1 MKRINISVLA
11 LSAILFAGS
20 ALAGSCPRHVKEID
34 AELGN
39 YPSLSKSE
47 INKVKG
53 LRNKGE
59 AFHKAG
65 KHSESVEALME
76 AKGLLGI

>member
-20 ALAGSCPRHVKEID
+20 AFAGSCPRHMKEID

-39 YPSLSKSE
+39 YPSLSYSE

-53 LRNKGE
+53 LRKKGE
-59 AFHKAG
+59 GFHKAG
-65 KHSESVEALME
+65 KHSDSVKTLME
-76 AKGLLGI
+76 AKALLGI